1 MKQFCHECGN
11 PMEADQVFCAECGT
25 PKAVPS
31 TESPKPVVQKTKKPW
46 SFKKKLSFMLIGFLA
61 IALVAGHYTIQ
72 ANTSPD
78 SKISNFLTALQ
89 AGDSESVLKEI
100 SISEDIIKD
109 EKVYVSYLKSL
120 DYDVIEANIT
130 EGAAGIKEDGITR
143 VITDDNGHQ
152 IFKLKQEKYL
162 SLYPVVTIEAI
173 PVNVELATDLPN
185 GEYSI
190 AGKTF
195 DLAKGNQVMGAF
207 LPGIY
212 STTAKA
218 EGAYQ
223 SSAETE
229 QEITGNEDLS
239 IEFQKQQLMVT
250 LASDEPESIV
260 FINGKTTE
268 KKVKD
273 LGEVGPVFEG
283 DTVSLHA
290 ELKDQK
296 SDPVDAVGGEQVN
309 LSVGE
314 EAVAVVEEKENEEEV
329 EETAYFDDES
339 INDFIWDFRYAYES
353 ALNSK
358 SYSEVASYLQPGST
372 ALKEIDEFIGDLG
385 DQYFLYQFYTDD
397 VLDYTVDGKTAYVT
411 TYEEF
416 DFTNHLYETIN
427 YKRNKVYEIVVGKD
441 DMYEI
446 VSIEILDTQRTN

>member
-25 PKAVPS
+25 PKAVS
-31 TESPKPVVQKTKKPW
+31 NTGSPKPAVQKTKKPW
-46 SFKKKLSFMLIGFLA
+46 SFKKKLAFMVVSVLA
-61 IALVAGHYTIQ
+61 IVLVAGHYTIQ

-78 SKISNFLTALQ
+78 SKISNFLTALK

-109 EKVYVSYLKSL
+109 EKVYVTYLKSL
-120 DYDVIEANIT
+120 DYGVVEANIT

-173 PVNVELATDLPN
+173 PVTVELATDLPN

-190 AGKTF
+190 AGKAF
-195 DLAKGNQVMGAF
+195 DLAQGNQVMGAF

-212 STTAKA
+212 PATVTA

-239 IEFQKQQLMVT
+239 IELQKQQLMVT
-250 LASDEPESIV
+250 LASDEPEALV
-260 FINGKTTE
+260 FINGKTT
-268 KKVKD
+268 KKNVKD
-273 LGEVGPVFEG
+273 LGEIGPVFEG

-290 ELKDQK
+290 ELKDEK
-296 SDPVDAVGGEQVN
+296 SDPIEAVGGDQVN

-314 EAVAVVEEKENEEEV
+314 EAVAVVVEEKD
-329 EETAYFDDES
+329 ETVYFDEENIDE
-339 INDFIWDFRYAYES
+339 FIWNFRSAYQS
-353 ALNSK
+353 ALNNQ
-358 SYSEVASYLQPGST
+358 SYSEVSSYLYPGST
-372 ALKEIDEFIGDLG
+372 ALKEIDKFIGDLG
-385 DQYFLYQFYTDD
+385 DQYFLYQFYTDE
-397 VLDYTVDGKTAYVT
+397 VLDYTVDGNTAYVT

-427 YKRNKVYEIVVGKD
+427 YKRNKVYEIVAGKD
-441 DMYEI
+441 NGYQI